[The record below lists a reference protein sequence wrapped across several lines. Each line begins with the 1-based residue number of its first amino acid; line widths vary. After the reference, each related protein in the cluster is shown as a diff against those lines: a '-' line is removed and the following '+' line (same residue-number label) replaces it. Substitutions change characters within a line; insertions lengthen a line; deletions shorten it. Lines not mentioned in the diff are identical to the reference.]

1 ESGGAEAGTIYAR
14 DETGPPVA
22 IDHSDGPLLLA
33 AAWLGEG
40 TGTRATSDHFNGK
53 ISAPALLGF
62 SSGPERRIRLMR
74 AAPDRTDGDAA
85 AAWNLG
91 GDHGSSVVEDRSG
104 NRRDGRALNMPTRA
118 VTGHLWDGTVG
129 HFDAAPE
136 IYQAMHFH
144 DDDLE
149 DAGWEPFVEWT
160 VPDGLPSGVYA
171 MRLLAIIT
179 FLSTGDRVWL
189 FWHQVVTG
197 WTAAALLWASLV
209 FVRRIEWRT
218 AYGGIVVFP
227 VAWSF
232 VAIYVLD
239 SFLWAA
245 GPMIAFLSLT
255 TAAAGWAFLRYHRLV
270 RSPAAR
276 FLAVVLFLWAL
287 HHLDYPILR
296 ARGAWNP
303 WGYYID
309 ITFEIAVGLGI
320 LFLVL
325 EDLDQG
331 LASLTALSGE
341 LQGGLRGNEPM
352 AEAMLRRALSLRGV
366 HGSAL
371 WIATPSGGHFVQ
383 GAGVAALWPFEG
395 APESAQDAAERVRV
409 EGVPRV
415 ARSARVGES
424 REVSWPRSESVEDHA
439 YTAALPVLGD
449 EGVVGALV
457 VVGEARDPF
466 TVLDN
471 RFLLAFGQQVG
482 AALATEELHRDLQ
495 ERTEELERLQARMIH
510 QHEEERNRLWRE
522 LHDETAQ
529 VLAALNLQLGV
540 IAERSD
546 EALAPALERARTLL
560 GEGIKGI
567 RSVTRDLRPVALD
580 DLGLLPSLR
589 ALARDFSGA
598 DGVQVRFTAAPPAA
612 APSTDPCRRPSPTPS
627 GTGRRRRWR

>member
-1 ESGGAEAGTIYAR
+1 MQPAAFSAVSTE
-14 DETGPPVA
+14 
-22 IDHSDGPLLLA
+22 LA
-33 AAWLGEG
+33 AAYLQLAVTLGLV
-40 TGTRATSDHFNGK
+40 
-53 ISAPALLGF
+53 ALCSIL
-62 SSGPERRIRLMR
+62 
-74 AAPDRTDGDAA
+74 
-85 AAWNLG
+85 
-91 GDHGSSVVEDRSG
+91 
-104 NRRDGRALNMPTRA
+104 NRRYRRRYFGLWA
-118 VTGHLWDGTVG
+118 VAW
-129 HFDAAPE
+129 A
-136 IYQAMHFH
+136 
-144 DDDLE
+144 
-149 DAGWEPFVEWT
+149 
-160 VPDGLPSGVYA
+160 VYSL
-171 MRLLAIIT
+171 RLVAIIT
-179 FLSTGDRVWL
+179 FLVTGASVWL
-189 FWHQVVTG
+189 FWHQVATG
-197 WTAAALLWASLV
+197 WTAAAFLWAALV
-209 FVRRIEWRT
+209 FAQRAEWRGSY
-218 AYGGIVVFP
+218 ALLVFFP

-245 GPMIAFLSLT
+245 GPMVAFLSLT

-270 RSPAAR
+270 RSPAGR
-276 FLAVVLFLWAL
+276 FLAIVLFLWAL
-287 HHLDYPILR
+287 HHLDYPLLR

-303 WGYYID
+303 WGYYLD
-309 ITFEIAVGLGI
+309 ITFQMSVGLGI

-331 LASLTALSGE
+331 LASLTSLSGE
-341 LQGGLRGNEPM
+341 LQGGLRRDEPM

-371 WIATPSGGHFVQ
+371 WIATADGGHFVQ

-395 APESAQDAAERVRV
+395 APAAARRSAERVRV
-409 EGVPRV
+409 EGVPHV
-415 ARSARVGES
+415 ARES
-424 REVSWPRSESVEDHA
+424 DVPSRGLGGADQYA

-482 AALATEELHRDLQ
+482 AALANEELTRDLRA
-495 ERTEELERLQARMIH
+495 RTEELERLQARMVH

-546 EALAPALERARTLL
+546 EALSPAVGRARTLL
-560 GEGIKGI
+560 GEGIKSI

-580 DLGLLPSLR
+580 DLGLLAAMR
-589 ALARDFSGA
+589 ALARDFRESGGLDVVFDAQPDLPPLSAEAESALYRAMQEALSNAVRHAGADRVTVLLEHDDHEATLTVTDDGPGLPEDAASRLRSRGGLAGIRERVTGLGGHFEVGTAPEGGARVRVSIPVRRARSGA
-598 DGVQVRFTAAPPAA
+598 SSEAGVE
-612 APSTDPCRRPSPTPS
+612 
-627 GTGRRRRWR
+627 

>member
-1 ESGGAEAGTIYAR
+1 MDPTALPASPSE
-14 DETGPPVA
+14 
-22 IDHSDGPLLLA
+22 LA
-33 AAWLGEG
+33 AAYLQLVVTLGLMVLC
-40 TGTRATSDHFNGK
+40 AILH
-53 ISAPALLGF
+53 
-62 SSGPERRIRLMR
+62 RRYRRRYFGLW
-74 AAPDRTDGDAA
+74 AV
-85 AAWNLG
+85 AW
-91 GDHGSSVVEDRSG
+91 
-104 NRRDGRALNMPTRA
+104 
-118 VTGHLWDGTVG
+118 
-129 HFDAAPE
+129 
-136 IYQAMHFH
+136 
-144 DDDLE
+144 
-149 DAGWEPFVEWT
+149 
-160 VPDGLPSGVYA
+160 GVYA
-171 MRLLAIIT
+171 MRLVAIIT
-179 FLSTGDRVWL
+179 FLSTGARVWL

-209 FVRRIEWRT
+209 FVRRLEWRGT
-218 AYGGIVVFP
+218 YAGLVLFP
-227 VAWSF
+227 VVWSF

-255 TAAAGWAFLRYHRLV
+255 TAAAGWAFLRYDRLV

-287 HHLDYPILR
+287 HHLDYPLLR

-309 ITFEIAVGLGI
+309 ITFETAVGLGI

-331 LASLTALSGE
+331 LSSLTALSGE
-341 LQGGLRGNEPM
+341 LQGGLRGEEPM

-371 WIATPSGGHFVQ
+371 WIATSEGGHFVQ

-395 APESAQDAAERVRV
+395 APDSAQAAAERVRA

-415 ARSARVGES
+415 ARSAPRGAGGSEESAWGGE
-424 REVSWPRSESVEDHA
+424 ETSEEYA

-482 AALATEELHRDLQ
+482 AALATEDLHRDFQ
-495 ERTEELERLQARMIH
+495 ARTEELERLQARMIH

-546 EALAPALERARTLL
+546 AAIAPALDRARTLL

-589 ALARDFSGA
+589 ALARDFGGGDGPDVAFSAPSGA
-598 DGVQVRFTAAPPAA
+598 PRLGDDAEGALYRSMQEALSNAFRHGARERVQVVLDVEDDAVSLTVTDDGPGFPEDAVHRLRGRGGLAGIRERVTSLGGDFVMENAEGGGARVRVRLPTASKA
-612 APSTDPCRRPSPTPS
+612 TERREVV
-627 GTGRRRRWR
+627 RE

>member
-1 ESGGAEAGTIYAR
+1 MDPTALPASASE
-14 DETGPPVA
+14 
-22 IDHSDGPLLLA
+22 LA
-33 AAWLGEG
+33 AAYLQLVVTLGLM
-40 TGTRATSDHFNGK
+40 
-53 ISAPALLGF
+53 ALCAILH
-62 SSGPERRIRLMR
+62 RRYRRRYFGLW
-74 AAPDRTDGDAA
+74 AV
-85 AAWNLG
+85 AW
-91 GDHGSSVVEDRSG
+91 
-104 NRRDGRALNMPTRA
+104 
-118 VTGHLWDGTVG
+118 
-129 HFDAAPE
+129 
-136 IYQAMHFH
+136 
-144 DDDLE
+144 
-149 DAGWEPFVEWT
+149 
-160 VPDGLPSGVYA
+160 GVYA
-171 MRLLAIIT
+171 LRLAAIIT
-179 FLSTGDRVWL
+179 FLSTGARVWL

-209 FVRRIEWRT
+209 FVRRIEWRG
-218 AYGGIVVFP
+218 AYGGLVLFP
-227 VAWSF
+227 VLWSF

-255 TAAAGWAFLRYHRLV
+255 TAAAGWAFLRYDRLV

-287 HHLDYPILR
+287 HHLDYPLLR

-309 ITFEIAVGLGI
+309 ITFEMAVGLGI

-331 LASLTALSGE
+331 LGSLTALSGE
-341 LQGGLRGNEPM
+341 LQGGLRGEEPM

-371 WIATPSGGHFVQ
+371 WLATPRGGHFVQ

-395 APESAQDAAERVRV
+395 APESAQAAADRVRV

-415 ARSARVGES
+415 ARSAARRGDGEVAHWS
-424 REVSWPRSESVEDHA
+424 GGEPSEDHA

-495 ERTEELERLQARMIH
+495 ARTEELERLQARMIH

-546 EALAPALERARTLL
+546 EAIAPALDRARTLL

-580 DLGLLPSLR
+580 DLGLMPSLR
-589 ALARDFSGA
+589 ALARDFGSAEG
-598 DGVQVRFTAAPPAA
+598 
-612 APSTDPCRRPSPTPS
+612 PSVEFSTPS
-627 GTGRRRRWR
+627 RPPRLSVDAEAALYRSMQEALSNALRHGARERIEIVLDVDDDAVSLTVTDDGPGFPDDAVNRLRSRGGLAGIRERVTSLGGHLTIENAETGGARVRVTLPTAPTGSERREVVHE

>member
-1 ESGGAEAGTIYAR
+1 MDPIALPASTSELSAAYLQLVVTLG
-14 DETGPPVA
+14 
-22 IDHSDGPLLLA
+22 LLLLCVVLQRRYRRWYFGLWA
-33 AAWLGEG
+33 IAW
-40 TGTRATSDHFNGK
+40 A
-53 ISAPALLGF
+53 
-62 SSGPERRIRLMR
+62 
-74 AAPDRTDGDAA
+74 
-85 AAWNLG
+85 
-91 GDHGSSVVEDRSG
+91 
-104 NRRDGRALNMPTRA
+104 
-118 VTGHLWDGTVG
+118 
-129 HFDAAPE
+129 
-136 IYQAMHFH
+136 
-144 DDDLE
+144 
-149 DAGWEPFVEWT
+149 
-160 VPDGLPSGVYA
+160 VYA
-171 MRLLAIIT
+171 LRLVAIIT
-179 FLSTGDRVWL
+179 FLSTGARVWL

-197 WTAAALLWASLV
+197 WTAAALLWATLV
-209 FVRRIEWRT
+209 FVRRVEWRGV
-218 AYGGIVVFP
+218 YGGLVLFP

-245 GPMIAFLSLT
+245 APMVAFLSLT
-255 TAAAGWAFLRYHRLV
+255 TAAAGWAFLRYDRLV

-276 FLAVVLFLWAL
+276 FLAIVLFLWAL
-287 HHLDYPILR
+287 HHLDYPLLR

-309 ITFEIAVGLGI
+309 IAFEMAVGLGI

-331 LASLTALSGE
+331 LSSLTALSGE
-341 LQGGLRGNEPM
+341 LQGGLRDDEPM

-371 WIATPSGGHFVQ
+371 WIATPGGGHFVQ

-395 APESAQDAAERVRV
+395 APGSAQAAAERVRV

-415 ARSARVGES
+415 ARSAPATDGE
-424 REVSWPRSESVEDHA
+424 EVPWSGGDAAEDHA

-449 EGVVGALV
+449 DGVVGALV

-495 ERTEELERLQARMIH
+495 ARTEELERLQARMIH

-529 VLAALNLQLGV
+529 VLAALNLQLGI

-546 EALAPALERARTLL
+546 EALGPDLDRARTLL

-580 DLGLLPSLR
+580 DLGLLSSLR

-598 DGVQVRFTAAPPAA
+598 DGLEVDFSAPAQTPRLDAEAEGALYRSMQEALSNALRHGARERVDVALEVEGEAVSLIVTDDGPGFPEDAVHRLRSRGGLAGIRERVTALGGVFSMDNVDGGGARLRVTLPIAPRAAGREVGEQTRPAA
-612 APSTDPCRRPSPTPS
+612 EEVVHE
-627 GTGRRRRWR
+627 